1 MLRADEFAINH
12 VNNLRLYIIT
22 RYTYVYSVL
31 YYDWPIT
38 RTLRIKGRSDTCSA
52 KLGKNGVTSEPLSYP
67 YNTERFLCCSLAI
80 QYNII
85 YIIQLLITSCLH
97 PTCDFL

>member
-1 MLRADEFAINH
+1 MLCVDEFAINP

-31 YYDWPIT
+31 YYDCPFT

-52 KLGKNGVTSEPLSYP
+52 KLGNNGVTSEPLTCP
-67 YNTERFLCCSLAI
+67 YNTERFLCCSL
-80 QYNII
+80 
-85 YIIQLLITSCLH
+85 
-97 PTCDFL
+97 P